1 VDGRPPLIPSLVAR
15 GDGAAFDVRVVP
27 GASRCALI
35 LEDGVLR
42 ARIDAPPVEG
52 AANDRLLRWLAKE
65 VLDVPLRDVTLIR
78 GERSRNKTIAVALPV
93 ADVASR
99 LLAAV
104 RR

>member
-1 VDGRPPLIPSLVAR
+1 MDALIPTLVAR

-35 LEDGVLR
+35 LDDGVLR

-52 AANDRLLRWLAKE
+52 AANDRLVRWLAKE
-65 VLDVPLRDVTLIR
+65 VFAVSVRDVTLIR
-78 GERSRNKTIAVALPV
+78 GERGRNKTIGVTLPV
-93 ADVASR
+93 PEVEAR
-99 LLAAV
+99 LLAAI